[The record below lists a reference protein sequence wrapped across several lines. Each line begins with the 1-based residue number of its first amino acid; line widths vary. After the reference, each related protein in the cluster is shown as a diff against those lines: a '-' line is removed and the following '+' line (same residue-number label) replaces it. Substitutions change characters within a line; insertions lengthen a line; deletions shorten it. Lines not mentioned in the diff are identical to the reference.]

1 MLTGGVCVLNA
12 KVGDFLI
19 MSGSVPEALP
29 WFHEN
34 RVNVCRG
41 AFGDVIVGV
50 TRLPKYSGWM
60 D

>member
-19 MSGSVPEALP
+19 VSGSVPEALP
-29 WFHEN
+29 WFHED
-34 RVNVCRG
+34 RVNVCT
-41 AFGDVIVGV
+41 VGV